1 MAQYDVH
8 DLDGG
13 LVVIV
18 QHDLVDLPETAVVVP
33 LLPDGQGVQPVRGL
47 MPRLAVAGAEWLF
60 APMLMAT
67 VPRPALG
74 ALRGSVSKNRDEI
87 TRALDILF
95 QGI

>member
-1 MAQYDVH
+1 MNW
-8 DLDGG
+8 
-13 LVVIV
+13 
-18 QHDLVDLPETAVVVP
+18 AVRIARAAFFVP
-33 LLPDGQGVQPVRGL
+33 LLPAGQGITPVRGL
-47 MPRLAVAGAEWLF
+47 MPALTVGGADWLL

-74 ALRGSVSKNRDEI
+74 ALRGSVAPHRDDI